1 MAREYGRIRISI
13 AEDED
18 LEELTADAQWL
29 YFRVLIPD
37 PTMNYAGVCDWRPA
51 RLLRKASDMTL
62 PRLLAAAAELE
73 RKAYAYFDTDTEEAL
88 CRTLIRSDELLKNP
102 KMAAAVLAGYTR
114 TTSKTLRAAVVTE
127 IQTAKKEHPEYSSWT
142 HKDTADQ
149 LSKTLSRTNL
159 ETSGYTLQ
167 ISVSNT
173 YPNPM
178 QNTYLDPVRIGY
190 LNPVGNGN
198 PNHTENRSES
208 VIENGP
214 DPLSTS
220 NIQLATSTGSG
231 YVSTEGHQRATEDSE
246 PPSPNCSTHPN
257 GTERP
262 CRACGDARLARE
274 AFDARQT
281 ESAKNS
287 RRVAIEAC
295 EWCDQLGWRVEPTE
309 VKDYDFDAI
318 RCDHTP
324 MELDEW
330 RSMTGAVEGE

>member
-13 AEDED
+13 ANDED
-18 LEELTADAQWL
+18 LEELSADAQWL

-37 PTMNYAGVCDWRPA
+37 PSLNYAGVGDWRPA
-51 RLLRKASDMTL
+51 RLLRKAKDMTM
-62 PRLLAAAAELE
+62 PRLLAAASELE
-73 RKAYAYFDTDTEEAL
+73 QRSYALFDTDTEEVM

-114 TTSKTLRAAVVTE
+114 TSSKTLRAAVVTE
-127 IQTAKKEHPEYSSWT
+127 IQTARKENPNYSSWT
-142 HKDTADQ
+142 HKDTADE

-167 ISVSNT
+167 ISVPNT
-173 YPNPM
+173 DPNPM

-190 LNPVGNGN
+190 LNPVDNSN
-198 PNHTENRSES
+198 PDRSENRSES

-231 YVSTEGHQRATEDSE
+231 YVSTEGHQSATAESN
-246 PPSPNCSTHPN
+246 PPSPNCSIHPK
-257 GTERP
+257 GTEKP

-274 AFDARQT
+274 AWDA
-281 ESAKNS
+281 AHVVDHKAI
-287 RRVAIEAC
+287 RRAAIDAC
-295 EWCDQLGWRVEPTE
+295 EWCDHNGIREEPASVRE
-309 VKDYDFDAI
+309 FFGVPAV
-318 RCDHTP
+318 RCDHNE
-324 MELDEW
+324 MSIEEW
-330 RSMTGAVEGE
+330 SALIPEQED